1 MKTST
6 KTKTAIVIGE
16 LPSAS
21 NASNPLLVH
30 SAAVVA
36 SVRGGLASGGINPW
50 GQPLVLVSEPVSRHG
65 AGGIASGYYPWEQ
78 SGERIGEWM
87 RTGN

>member
-50 GQPLVLVSEPVSRHG
+50 GQPLIFLGPNLP
-65 AGGIASGYYPWEQ
+65 AGGT
-78 SGERIGEWM
+78 ERIGRGEGAEESFIPSFFNL
-87 RTGN
+87 T

>member
-6 KTKTAIVIGE
+6 KTNKARIVIGE
-16 LPSAS
+16 LPSA

-50 GQPLVLVSEPVSRHG
+50 GQPLIFNDLNLKFESFGGMSGCVSEEAVYIHLSF
-65 AGGIASGYYPWEQ
+65 
-78 SGERIGEWM
+78 
-87 RTGN
+87 TN